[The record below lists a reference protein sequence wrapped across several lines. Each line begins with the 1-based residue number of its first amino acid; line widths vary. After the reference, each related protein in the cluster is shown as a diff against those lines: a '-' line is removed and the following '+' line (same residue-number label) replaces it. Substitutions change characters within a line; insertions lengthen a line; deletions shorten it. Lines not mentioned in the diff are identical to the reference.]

1 MEKAGPESSFMFLVT
16 CNEAFGYT
24 HNQTLDSSLVLILA
38 MLREHGYRINE
49 RNKTMYGDDETSEGD
64 SGEWI
69 EVTDFDT
76 GRKKKIRK
84 VNAI

>member
-1 MEKAGPESSFMFLVT
+1 MFLVI

-24 HNQTLDSSLVLILA
+24 HEKTLDSSLALLLA
-38 MLREHGYRINE
+38 MLREHGYLVNE
-49 RNKTMYGDDETSEGD
+49 RNKALYREDESEDSD

-69 EVTDFDT
+69 EVMDFDT

-84 VNAI
+84 VQAV